1 MKEPF
6 MVLKLYSQ
14 ENPQRFPMNQKGSK
28 NEMHNQKWIQKCD
41 LGPILIQQRTF
52 FGSLVF

>member
-6 MVLKLYSQ
+6 MVLKLSSQ
-14 ENPQRFPMNQKGSK
+14 ENPQRFPMDQKGSK

-52 FGSLVF
+52 LVL